1 MIPVLVSH
9 PTGNPNVRAVL
20 RALTAADVLHSFHT
34 SVAVPGWL
42 GEAPFWPELLRRELG
57 RRVFGE
63 VDAAKTR
70 SYPLREFVRIA
81 SKRLNVT
88 ALIRHETG
96 FASIDRVYQAFDQAV
111 SRYICRYGAGIGAVY
126 AYEDGALN
134 SFRAARLKGMCKIY
148 DLPSPHWRT
157 VHRILREEHELRPEW
172 ATTLAGLGDS
182 ASKLNQKD
190 EELYLADQ
198 IFVASA
204 YTKRSV
210 AEHFG
215 NGLPI
220 HVAPYGAPPPM
231 VRELGF
237 RARDAPLRVL
247 YAGPL
252 RQAKGIAYLFDALR
266 EADFPWQLML
276 AGAKPDEICPAL
288 ERALDD
294 PRCQWLG
301 SIPHDTLM
309 EEMTR
314 AHVFVFPSLLEG
326 FGLVILEAMA
336 AALPVITTPH
346 TAGPECIDEGVD
358 GYIVPIRDADAITS
372 RLAELYDHE
381 DRRLAMA
388 SAALA
393 KAKQLS
399 WSRYEEKIITL
410 IAKTMA

>member
-1 MIPVLVSH
+1 
-9 PTGNPNVRAVL
+9 
-20 RALTAADVLHSFHT
+20 
-34 SVAVPGWL
+34 
-42 GEAPFWPELLRRELG
+42 
-57 RRVFGE
+57 
-63 VDAAKTR
+63 
-70 SYPLREFVRIA
+70 VRIA

-111 SRYICRYGAGIGAVY
+111 SRYLCRHGAGIGAVY

-134 SFRAARLKGMCKIY
+134 SFRAARVRGMLNIY

-157 VHRILREEHELRPEW
+157 AHRILREEHELRPEW
-172 ATTLAGLGDS
+172 AATLPGLGDS

-204 YTKRSV
+204 YAKRSV
-210 AEHFG
+210 TEYFG
-215 NGLPI
+215 NGLAI
-220 HVAPYGAPPPM
+220 HMAAYGAPSPM
-231 VRELGF
+231 VRQPNS
-237 RARDAPLRVL
+237 RDRDAPLRVL
-247 YAGPL
+247 YAGHL
-252 RQAKGIAYLFDALR
+252 RQSKGIAYLFNALR
-266 EADFPWQLML
+266 DADFPWQLIL
-276 AGAKPDEICPAL
+276 AGAKPDEVCPAL

-301 SIPHDTLM
+301 SIPHATLM

-358 GYIVPIRDADAITS
+358 GYIVPIRDSDAIAS
-372 RLAELYDHE
+372 RLADLYDHE
-381 DRRLAMA
+381 DWRLAMA

-393 KAKQLS
+393 KARKLS
-399 WSRYEEKIITL
+399 WSRYEEKIIALVT
-410 IAKTMA
+410 KTVA